1 MGIGSPA
8 LHTSRGGTRRL
19 RALGR
24 IVLLL
29 ALTATAGAAGDAASA
44 SRPPLRLCVVVDP
57 LLRLGCPQ
65 QEPAAPRPD
74 EPRTT
79 RAQTFES
86 AEIRSTSTAPR
97 YDPRRLTVTFERGT
111 SRQTIDR
118 TFVRAGVTLERE
130 IPKIRAYMVGV
141 SPDRREDAL
150 DALRDSPAV
159 ANAGREV
166 LVGALDTNP
175 DDTDWPRQAGLRLV
189 GFPKAW
195 DVTRGSSRVVV
206 AVLDTGVDP
215 SQADLQGALLA
226 GYDFV
231 NSDADPA
238 DDEGH
243 GSAVAGIIA
252 ARADNHQGVA
262 GICWA
267 CSIMPVKVLDAHGT
281 GDDTVIA
288 AGIVWAVDHGAR
300 VVNLSLGGPETTQ
313 SLSDAIAYAVGKGAV
328 VVGAAG
334 NNGTTVPFYPAA
346 DPNAIGVA
354 GTTAADQ
361 LYPWSNYGPWVGVA
375 APGCNIAP
383 TLTGGYGPFC
393 GTSSATPVV
402 SGLAALVLSVDPNT
416 APADV
421 RQALAR
427 SAVPLPG
434 VVQYGRI
441 DASRTMASLQPAS
454 LARSSVV
461 LRGTVGGPVRT
472 RAYRL
477 SVASGDLQATLAFR
491 GAPTLKL
498 SLVPPIG
505 RAIVRSVGAS
515 PLHVRRSVADGT
527 IRLVVAGGRARA
539 SFVLTVSY
547 VKPRR

>member
-8 LHTSRGGTRRL
+8 LRTTRGGMRRL
-19 RALGR
+19 RAYGR
-24 IVLLL
+24 LVLLL
-29 ALTATAGAAGDAASA
+29 ALTGTVGAAGGSASA
-44 SRPPLRLCVVVDP
+44 SDPPVSLCIVVDP

-65 QEPAAPRPD
+65 PKAPSAPSA
-74 EPRTT
+74 EPRTS

-86 AEIRSTSTAPR
+86 AAVRSTSPVAR
-97 YDPRRLTVTFERGT
+97 YDPRRLTVTFVPGT
-111 SRQTIDR
+111 SRVTVDR
-118 TFVRAGVTLERE
+118 TFIRAGVTVERA

-141 SPDRREDAL
+141 APNRRDEAL

-159 ANAGREV
+159 AKAGREV
-166 LVGALDTNP
+166 LVSAFDTTP

-195 DVTRGSSRVVV
+195 DVTRGSNRVVV

-215 SQADLQGALLA
+215 TQADLRGALLA

-231 NSDADPA
+231 NSDADPV

-262 GICWA
+262 GICWS
-267 CSIMPVKVLDAHGT
+267 CSIMPVKVLDGHGS

-300 VVNLSLGGPETTQ
+300 VINLSLGGPETTQ
-313 SLSDAIAYAVGKGAV
+313 ALGDAIAYAVARRAV

-334 NNGTTVPFYPAA
+334 NNGASVPFYPAA

-354 GTTAADQ
+354 GTTATDQ
-361 LYPWSNYGPWVGVA
+361 LYPWSNFGPWVGVA

-383 TLTGGYGPFC
+383 VLTGGYGPFC

-402 SGLAALVLSVDPNT
+402 SGLAALVLSIDPNAGAT
-416 APADV
+416 DV

-434 VVQYGRI
+434 AVQYGRI
-441 DASRTMASLQPAS
+441 DASRTLASLQPVS
-454 LARSSVV
+454 LARSSLVR
-461 LRGTVGGPVRT
+461 RGTVGGPVRT
-472 RAYRL
+472 RTYRL
-477 SVASGDLQATLAFR
+477 SAAGGDVEATLAFK
-491 GAPTLKL
+491 GAPQLKL
-498 SLVPPIG
+498 SLVPQTGSAIR
-505 RAIVRSVGAS
+505 RAGTS
-515 PLHVRRSVADGT
+515 PLLLRRSVAEGT
-527 IRLVVAGGRARA
+527 IKLVVRGGRTRV
-539 SFVLTVSY
+539 SFVLSVSY
-547 VKPRR
+547 AGPRR